1 MAGQQQRDIVSVVA
15 AGPGGENGVAAAV
28 CTMAVWHQ
36 RQTVAAGRSRPG
48 MIIQRVARVFMRV
61 REPVVLTF
69 AAMISE
75 VGDGVGDRRGRWPR
89 TSFFFLNFVLESP
102 FDRAIRLVI
111 FIGFIII
118 KTTRDREIRDPQTD
132 YKTATLTLSVFP
144 QRFLASERRARR
156 FRSAS
161 YLYWS
166 TALSRKS
173 FKLSYHTTQYISI
186 EFACTQV

>member
-102 FDRAIRLVI
+102 LIVPFV
-111 FIGFIII
+111 
-118 KTTRDREIRDPQTD
+118 
-132 YKTATLTLSVFP
+132 
-144 QRFLASERRARR
+144 
-156 FRSAS
+156 
-161 YLYWS
+161 W
-166 TALSRKS
+166 
-173 FKLSYHTTQYISI
+173 
-186 EFACTQV
+186 